1 MRSLPQ
7 SFHHPVY
14 LAWTV
19 LELISKQQSYC
30 STQNAAFGCN
40 NPQALRT
47 AWGSSCSEAVALSLS
62 LDPFMQTQFS
72 TEWNIFYIDFL
83 KVTTAKIV
91 QHYPFIQE
99 LCLAACRD
107 LPPHGPHL
115 CSKKR
120 VDAPF
125 SSLWKFSCKLLEC
138 YQHRQESSQ
147 SQFLCTQTKAPVNCE
162 LAQFTRSALQK
173 FLRLLQKVCFQKNSI
188 YAFIFCFYVFA
199 SYTIMRNM
207 QSYQL
212 FHDLF

>member
-40 NPQALRT
+40 NPQAPRT
-47 AWGSSCSEAVALSLS
+47 AWGLSCSEAVVLSPS
-62 LDPFMQTQFS
+62 LDPLMQTQFS
-72 TEWNIFYIDFL
+72 AEWNIFYIHFL

-99 LCLAACRD
+99 LCLATCRD
-107 LPPHGPHL
+107 LPPQGPHL

-147 SQFLCTQTKAPVNCE
+147 SQFLCTQTKAPDTGTVHSLSPPEVSEVAAEVLKGLFKKKNPQTTS
-162 LAQFTRSALQK
+162 LSSVFTYLHPI
-173 FLRLLQKVCFQKNSI
+173 L
-188 YAFIFCFYVFA
+188 
-199 SYTIMRNM
+199 
-207 QSYQL
+207 
-212 FHDLF
+212 